1 MKIAREKNDIKCCQK
16 LVAEVRIHSDQLQQL
31 IKDDNADNRDILDA
45 SNEQKWHFVNI
56 GWNDN
61 ETITVNV

>member
-31 IKDDNADNRDILDA
+31 INDDNADNRNILDA
-45 SNEQKWHFVNI
+45 SNEQK
-56 GWNDN
+56 
-61 ETITVNV
+61 